1 MILFINDKPR
11 TFDADTLTVAE
22 LVELLNIGAN
32 GTAVAVNG
40 RLATHCAWPETEV
53 KDGDRLTIIS
63 AAYGG

>member
-1 MILFINDKPR
+1 MTLLINDSPR
-11 TFDADTLTVAE
+11 TFDAETLTVSG
-22 LVELLNIGAN
+22 LLELLNIPSD